1 MTALIFNAGE
11 VFEIAR
17 QIERNG
23 IAFYRGAAKLMTD
36 PDAVK
41 LMNEL
46 AEMEVVHEQTFEHLK
61 QRLSGN
67 ELADRPYD
75 PHQDAYAFLK
85 NMAEKY
91 VFNPAVA
98 PEKILE
104 SSPTPH
110 AILDFAI
117 QREKDS
123 VIFYE
128 AIRGMVP
135 MGMGGGHIDEIV
147 AQELGHVIILTRYQD
162 KLNKVSS

>member
-1 MTALIFNAGE
+1 MTTLIFNAGE

-36 PDAVK
+36 PEVVK
-41 LMNEL
+41 LMNDL
-46 AEMEVVHEQTFEHLK
+46 AEMEIVHEQTFEHLK
-61 QRLSGN
+61 RRLSGN

-91 VFNPAVA
+91 VFNPALA
-98 PEKILE
+98 PEKVLIGSL
-104 SSPTPH
+104 TPNE
-110 AILDFAI
+110 ILDFAI

-123 VIFYE
+123 IIFYE
-128 AIRGMVP
+128 AIRVMVP
-135 MGMGGGHIDEIV
+135 MGMGGGHIDEII
-147 AQELGHVIILTRYQD
+147 AQEVGHVIILTRFQE
-162 KLNKVSS
+162 KLNK